1 MVTRY
6 DYETIFYTLLKAAD
20 EAVAKTR
27 KKWTPSIGK
36 ALTKYKLIV
45 GLKFMRR
52 NTNKSVP
59 IFNYRHFTIPT

>member
-36 ALTKYKLIV
+36 VLTKYKLIV
-45 GLKFMRR
+45 GLF
-52 NTNKSVP
+52 
-59 IFNYRHFTIPT
+59 